1 MARHND
7 TVGFAAV
14 FRRVGTALISARARA
29 IMSIGIVLG
38 LGAVGTLAA
47 WSDTATATS
56 GVFTTGRIDIK
67 VGNPAVDN
75 NPAPFSTALTNTA
88 IIPGNVVSAPLL
100 VSNSG
105 TVPFNYTLSVL
116 ASNTGI
122 GALLNSSVFAAVT
135 CGGTA
140 LSTVTGLDTSK
151 SFTSFPRSIAVGAT
165 DQLCISV
172 TMPSGTAVPALGAT
186 GTVIYT
192 LQATSS

>member
-1 MARHND
+1 
-7 TVGFAAV
+7 
-14 FRRVGTALISARARA
+14 
-29 IMSIGIVLG
+29 MSIGIVLG

-56 GVFTTGRIDIK
+56 GVFTTGRLDLE
-67 VGNPAVDN
+67 VGDPAVDN
-75 NPAPFSTALTNTA
+75 DPAAFRTALTNTA
-88 IIPGNVVSAPLL
+88 IIPGNVVSGPLL

-105 TVPFNYTLSVL
+105 TVPLSYTLSVV

-122 GALLNSSVFAAVT
+122 GTLLNSSVFAAPT

-140 LSTVTGLDTSK
+140 LSTVNGLGTTK
-151 SFTSFPRSIAVGAT
+151 SFTSFPRVIAVGAT

-186 GTVIYT
+186 GTVVYT
-192 LQATSS
+192 LHASSS